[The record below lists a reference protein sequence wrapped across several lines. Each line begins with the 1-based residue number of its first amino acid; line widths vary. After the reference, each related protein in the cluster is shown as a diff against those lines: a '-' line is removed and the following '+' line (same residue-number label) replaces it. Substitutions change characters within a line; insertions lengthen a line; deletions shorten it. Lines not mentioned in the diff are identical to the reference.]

1 MAKSLFEPKK
11 IVRYANNQQLIEGG
25 LGAAPVPPIAPSATR
40 AVPKTASIPASA
52 QNVSSPAPV
61 AVAPPQV
68 TVTPAPVKPA
78 AETRS
83 FLFDGATELRA
94 EFPGSGNSKYGTA
107 MLTFTP
113 HWSQETTGSFALYTI
128 GTSGSNDYR
137 VEISIERTSGS
148 AGYSDKLSYKTIS
161 GSDSIQ
167 TLTPLATSPNTYSG
181 SVEGSF
187 LQVHHNTVFMGNAA
201 QGKSRLDNG
210 KTYVYGEGTTYIDR
224 IAEFTGSLHDISV
237 GGLNSGSEHF
247 FSGSIDQFVWINS
260 KNYVMPRNKAQRY
273 DSNLYLKA
281 YYKFEGIVSAS
292 KGNNFTVVGTETY
305 VSSSI

>member
-25 LGAAPVPPIAPSATR
+25 LGAAPVPPRAPSATR

-94 EFPGSGNSKYGTA
+94 EFPGSGNSKYGTS

-113 HWSQETTGSFALYTI
+113 HWGQETTGSFALYTI

-137 VEISIERTSGS
+137 IEVSIERSSGS
-148 AGYSDKLSYKTIS
+148 AGYLDQLSYKAIS
-161 GSDSIQ
+161 GSNTIQ
-167 TLTPLATSPNTYSG
+167 TLTTLASSPNTYSG
-181 SVEGSF
+181 SVARSF
-187 LQVHHNTVFMGNAA
+187 VQLQHNHMYMGRVS
-201 QGKSRLDNG
+201 QGKSYL
-210 KTYVYGEGTTYIDR
+210 TDR
-224 IAEFTGSLHDISV
+224 GLVQSGSINVIPQYTGSLHDISI
-237 GGLNSGSEHF
+237 GGLNSGSEHY

-260 KNYVMPRNKAQRY
+260 KNFVNARASAQTY
-273 DSNLYLKA
+273 DNNPYLNS
-281 YYKFEGIVSAS
+281 YYKFEGTVSAS
-292 KGNNFTVVGTETY
+292 KGNNLTVVGTQTY

>member
-11 IVRYANNQQLIEGG
+11 IVRYANNQELIEGG
-25 LGAAPVPPIAPSATR
+25 LAGTATPPRQASATR
-40 AVPKTASIPASA
+40 AVPKTQAIPASA
-52 QNVSSPAPV
+52 QQVSAPAPVPAAPPQVSPSPAPV
-61 AVAPPQV
+61 S
-68 TVTPAPVKPA
+68 PA

-94 EFPGSGNSKYGTA
+94 EFPGKGNSKYGTS

-113 HWSQETTGSFALYTI
+113 HWGQETTGSFALYTI

-137 VEISIERTSGS
+137 VEVSIERTSGS

-161 GSDSIQ
+161 GSKSIQ

-181 SVEGSF
+181 SVERSF
-187 LQVHHNTVFMGNAA
+187 LQVHHNTVFMGRAT
-201 QGKSRLDNG
+201 QGRSSIDNG
-210 KTYVYGEGTTYIDR
+210 KTYVYGGGTTYINR
-224 IAEFTGSLHDISV
+224 IPEFTGSLHDISV
-237 GGLNSGSEHF
+237 GGLNSGSEHY

-260 KNYVMPRNKAQRY
+260 KNFVNARAAAQTYDNNIYV
-273 DSNLYLKA
+273 KA
-281 YYKFEGIVSAS
+281 YYKFEGNLNAV
-292 KGNNFTVVGTETY
+292 KGNALTAVGTETY